1 MRLFSLTCVSSQQPL
16 RAATIATR
24 ARRKPSQVA
33 VQNVTPKVDEK
44 SARFKVVIKPSK
56 IHRWG
61 LYAFLGP
68 VSEDDLWELLEASE
82 QEFQPAILQ

>member
-1 MRLFSLTCVSSQQPL
+1 MRLFPAAL
-16 RAATIATR
+16 RAVTIATP

-61 LYAFLGP
+61 PYAFWGT
-68 VSEDDLWELLEASE
+68 VSEDDL
-82 QEFQPAILQ
+82 